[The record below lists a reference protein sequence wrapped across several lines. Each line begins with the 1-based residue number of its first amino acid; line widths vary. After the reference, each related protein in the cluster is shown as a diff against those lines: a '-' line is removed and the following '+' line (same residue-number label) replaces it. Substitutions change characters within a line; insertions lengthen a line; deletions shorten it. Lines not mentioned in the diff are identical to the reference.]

1 MSESTKEHWYLQTA
15 RSIALVDRAWCGG
28 KVLLYAIPPEKALTI
43 ENLSIHFKAT
53 FDSGIT
59 IGSRIVKRIS
69 IVDKMPLLYDSNADL
84 TYYRYMDVNIAAD
97 AVTRKVDIKL
107 DLSHLLKKTNAK
119 YREFV
124 DSDSA
129 GGFTYVMIEPDDSL
143 IGNSNIGRIDLWK
156 IDAQFTTQ
164 GTR

>member
-1 MSESTKEHWYLQTA
+1 MSESTKQHWYLQTA
-15 RSIALVDRAWCGG
+15 RSIGLANRSWCGG
-28 KVLLYAIPPEKALTI
+28 KILLYVIPPEKAITI
-43 ENLSIHFKAT
+43 ENLYIHFKAT
-53 FDSGIT
+53 FDVSVAS
-59 IGSRIVKRIS
+59 GSRIVKRIS
-69 IVDKMPLLYDSNADL
+69 IVDKQPLLYNSNSDL
-84 TYYRYMDVNIAAD
+84 NYYRYIDLNLAAD

-119 YREFV
+119 YREYV

-143 IGNSNIGRIDLWK
+143 IGVTNIGTIDLWK

>member
-28 KVLLYAIPPEKALTI
+28 KVLLYAIPPEKAITI
-43 ENLSIHFKAT
+43 ENLYIHFKAT
-53 FDSGIT
+53 FDASIPSGNRKI
-59 IGSRIVKRIS
+59 KRIS
-69 IVDKMPLLYDSNADL
+69 IVDKQPLFYDSNNDL
-84 TYYRYMDVNIAAD
+84 NYYRYMDVNISAD
-97 AVTRKVDIKL
+97 PTTRKVDIKL

-119 YREFV
+119 YREYV

-129 GGFTYVMIEPDDSL
+129 GGFTYVMIEPDDTL
-143 IGNSNIGRIDLWK
+143 IGNNNIGRIDLWK